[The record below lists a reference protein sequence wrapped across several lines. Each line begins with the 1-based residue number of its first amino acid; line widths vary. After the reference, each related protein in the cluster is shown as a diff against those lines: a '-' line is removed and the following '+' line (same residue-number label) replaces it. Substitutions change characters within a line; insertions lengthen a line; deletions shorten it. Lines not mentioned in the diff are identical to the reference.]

1 MAVGGARL
9 GVMLGVWLG
18 VWLAVAL
25 GATVNVGGRGVG
37 VGASVAVAP
46 GVGLDVALGSSPTRG
61 PTIRIKAT
69 IMNMATGARASMSN
83 SRSPRFFN
91 IEWGGLLQSAR
102 KHLPYGIPCP
112 VSWELTLPVC
122 SLRGI
127 ACASKL
133 SCDKRS
139 ERHT

>member
-1 MAVGGARL
+1 MVAVGGAML
-9 GVMLGVWLG
+9 GVMLG

-37 VGASVAVAP
+37 VGASVAVAL

-102 KHLPYGIPCP
+102 KHLPYGIPCQ